1 MEGIGDLEIGFVEKI
16 GYSLN
21 DPFELEKL
29 LELGYYPDIIQVPF
43 NYFDRRFEE
52 QIKKL
57 KNIGCEIHTRSAFL
71 QGLFFMQTKNMS
83 SFFNPVKSI
92 ISELQDSY
100 KESLSKV
107 LLNYCLLQEGIDKVV
122 IGVNDS
128 NQLLENLNVKRS
140 TEILPEL
147 MIKVRITFKS

>member
-1 MEGIGDLEIGFVEKI
+1 
-16 GYSLN
+16 
-21 DPFELEKL
+21 
-29 LELGYYPDIIQVPF
+29 
-43 NYFDRRFEE
+43 
-52 QIKKL
+52 
-57 KNIGCEIHTRSAFL
+57 
-71 QGLFFMQTKNMS
+71 MS

-147 MIKVRITFKS
+147 MIKVPDNILNPSKWKI